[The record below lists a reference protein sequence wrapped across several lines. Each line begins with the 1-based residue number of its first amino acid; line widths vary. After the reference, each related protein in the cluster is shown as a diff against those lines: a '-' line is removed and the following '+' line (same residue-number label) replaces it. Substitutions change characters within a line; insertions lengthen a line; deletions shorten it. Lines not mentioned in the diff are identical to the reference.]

1 MSRTEH
7 LLELILEEMRGIRT
21 DIAEVQAVLPLYRPT
36 YDPDEV
42 YSEITAVKDAVGD
55 LGERITG
62 PLGYHLGDLHSQ
74 ASDILHQATMIEINT
89 TP

>member
-1 MSRTEH
+1 MSRTED
-7 LLELILEEMRGIRT
+7 LLELILEEMKGLRS

-36 YDPDEV
+36 YDSGEI
-42 YSEITAVKDAVGD
+42 YSELTAVKDAIGD

-74 ASDILHQATMIEINT
+74 SSDLLHQVTMIEINT
-89 TP
+89 SP